1 MRKKSKYKWYTVWT
15 VYCILLS
22 PLAVMTMIAYLMRVP
37 FELLSE
43 RIEKVKWWLVNR
55 YKPD

>member
-1 MRKKSKYKWYTVWT
+1 MRKKSKCKWYAIWT
-15 VYCILLS
+15 VYCIVVS
-22 PLAVMTMIAYLMRVP
+22 PLFVMIMIAYLMKVP

-43 RIEKVKWWLVNR
+43 RIEEVKWWLVNR